1 MSSSTQ
7 MISGC
12 NLMKLIGGE
21 NDLVEEKNGGLNPDE
36 VCDHSF
42 ALPISVI
49 KIGRAHV

>member
-1 MSSSTQ
+1 MSSSSTQ

-36 VCDHSF
+36 VCE
-42 ALPISVI
+42 
-49 KIGRAHV
+49 IGRAHV